1 MSETEIINGVK
12 RGLYTIVNQYY
23 DTLMADRTELNK
35 NIYYKVLDY
44 YKKINSSRTI
54 SEIKVY
60 LNEIKSEM
68 ASLKEQYLSKV
79 SIYESMDKSG
89 QALEAASLLGEIKDI
104 TKLAQALNDTYSQ
117 TKGMLSKLTPKKEKT
132 NVSDNKPKDEN
143 KPKIVVQETPKKT
156 LDLSGI
162 DFKNPIVNALYKL
175 TNQII
180 ELKEKLVKLDPM
192 SKDAINLRKKLNE
205 ISDKRLDIANKLFG
219 NDGINYIRS
228 VESLETRLANCSNTG
243 TIKSYEVDSDEYVQ
257 ELEDLIYTLGDLKFY
272 GEESKYVSD
281 KNKYDEVYLG
291 YYDKFMN
298 LVNSL
303 YGEKNP
309 LIYSYADYNITVSD
323 LISYLG
329 VYNFRGG
336 YQNFKEHHKTGKI
349 GSEAISKEM
358 YASGLDKIAGFI
370 DSFKNKSS
378 DMIKSNGNKV
388 TIKDSR
394 ETKDILKFQIDSKM
408 IDLYKVICSKMQVKN
423 TGVSL

>member
-180 ELKEKLVKLDPM
+180 ELKEIDM
-192 SKDAINLRKKLNE
+192 
-205 ISDKRLDIANKLFG
+205 
-219 NDGINYIRS
+219 Y
-228 VESLETRLANCSNTG
+228 
-243 TIKSYEVDSDEYVQ
+243 KSQ
-257 ELEDLIYTLGDLKFY
+257 E
-272 GEESKYVSD
+272 
-281 KNKYDEVYLG
+281 
-291 YYDKFMN
+291 
-298 LVNSL
+298 
-303 YGEKNP
+303 
-309 LIYSYADYNITVSD
+309 
-323 LISYLG
+323 
-329 VYNFRGG
+329 
-336 YQNFKEHHKTGKI
+336 
-349 GSEAISKEM
+349 
-358 YASGLDKIAGFI
+358 
-370 DSFKNKSS
+370 
-378 DMIKSNGNKV
+378 
-388 TIKDSR
+388 
-394 ETKDILKFQIDSKM
+394 
-408 IDLYKVICSKMQVKN
+408 
-423 TGVSL
+423 